1 MTCLYCSTNNDAITT
16 LKLFIKAG
24 QQYGFPSRVRSDF
37 GGENIDVARFMI
49 LLRGANRG
57 SHLTGRSVHNQ
68 RIKRLWHD
76 VFSQCL
82 SLYYHLFYY
91 NIMESSGILD
101 CENALHLCALHYV
114 FFARINNSLEAFQ
127 QAWNSH
133 SLRTAAGLTPMQ
145 LWVIGMLQNYHSSHL
160 PVQEVFSTSSPEST
174 TPIGEFEGSQSSQE
188 PDIEIHVHPDVLQS
202 LEPRVNPM
210 QPSSTWGIDL
220 YVTALQFLLEDTV
233 AAGD

>member
-1 MTCLYCSTNNDAITT
+1 MPYPNAIWHIDANLSLCQWKLYVHGAIDGYSRLVTCLYCSTNNDAKTI

-24 QQYGFPSRVRSDF
+24 QQYGFPSRERSDF

-68 RIKRLWHD
+68 RIERLWRD
-76 VFSQCL
+76 VFSQCF

-91 NIMESSGILD
+91 MESSGIFD

-133 SLRTAAGLTPMQ
+133 SLRQ
-145 LWVIGMLQNYHSSHL
+145 LQD
-160 PVQEVFSTSSPEST
+160 SPQCNS
-174 TPIGEFEGSQSSQE
+174 G
-188 PDIEIHVHPDVLQS
+188 S
-202 LEPRVNPM
+202 LECFRTTILAIYLSRKCFLHHRLSQPRQLVNLKAV
-210 QPSSTWGIDL
+210 SRLRSLT
-220 YVTALQFLLEDTV
+220 
-233 AAGD
+233 